1 MQYIAF
7 DAHKH
12 YTWARVEGPEGR
24 VLREKRIPH
33 ERGALRQFLAGCEPG
48 SPVAI
53 ETVGNWYWIV
63 DETESAQGVPQLVH
77 AHKAKL
83 MLGLVNKTD
92 RLDARGLNQ
101 LQRTGTLPTVW
112 IPPAEL
118 RDWRDLPRTRLVL
131 VRQRTQLKNRIHAT
145 LAKYALTPTEGSDL
159 FGQRSRTLLLQRL
172 AQLPAQ
178 TAFAAAR
185 VMEQINALDDQI
197 DRFERQMGE
206 VFEVTKEVELLRT
219 LPGVGFILAVVMLT
233 EIGAVTR
240 FGRSA
245 QLAAYAGTT
254 PRVHESGGK
263 RRYGPLR
270 SDVNR
275 YLKWALVEAA
285 NVVCRNHLRHP
296 QCHVSRL
303 YDRIAKR
310 KGHHQAIGA
319 VARHLAEAAYWVLTK
334 REPYREPG
342 SSTGA

>member
-12 YTWARVEGPEGR
+12 YTLARVERPDGQL
-24 VLREKRIPH
+24 VRETRIPH
-33 ERGALRQFLAGCEPG
+33 ARGALQRFLAGCELG
-48 SPVAI
+48 SPVAV
-53 ETVGNWYWIV
+53 ETIGSWYWIV
-63 DETESAQGVPQLVH
+63 DEVEETGYRPQLVH

-101 LQRTGTLPTVW
+101 LQRAGTLPTVW

-118 RDWRDLPRTRLVL
+118 RDWRDLPRTRMVL

-145 LAKYALTPTEGSDL
+145 LAKYALTPTEVSDL
-159 FGQRSRTLLLQRL
+159 FGKHGRAWVQQQLATL
-172 AQLPAQ
+172 PPQ
-178 TAFAAAR
+178 TAFATTR
-185 VMEQINALDDQI
+185 LVEQIDTLDHHI
-197 DRFERQMGE
+197 ARFEQQMGE
-206 VFEVTKEVELLRT
+206 VFDVTAEIDLLMT
-219 LPGVGFILAVVMLT
+219 LPGVGFILAVVILT

-240 FGRSA
+240 FGRSE

-270 SDVNR
+270 ADVNR
-275 YLKWALVEAA
+275 YLKWAFVEAA
-285 NVVCRNHLRHP
+285 NAVCRNHLRHP
-296 QCHVSRL
+296 QRHVSRL
-303 YDRIAKR
+303 YDRISKR

-334 REPYREPG
+334 REPYRAPG